1 MGRRLSGAEIWTVSS
16 RRRRHLLRAVGA
28 LPAATLA
35 RVAPAQTGSF
45 PSRPIRL
52 ICPWP
57 PAGPTD
63 TVMRAIA
70 ESAARALGGTIVVDN
85 KAGASGMLGPIE
97 LVNANP
103 DGYTLSQITV
113 TVTRLPRM
121 QKIAF
126 DPLRDFTFI
135 AKR

>member
-1 MGRRLSGAEIWTVSS
+1 
-16 RRRRHLLRAVGA
+16 
-28 LPAATLA
+28 
-35 RVAPAQTGSF
+35 
-45 PSRPIRL
+45 
-52 ICPWP
+52 
-57 PAGPTD
+57 
-63 TVMRAIA
+63 MRAIA